1 MADRVHPHDSPPESP
16 PSPTENPPREPQSPP
31 KPALPAQDKP
41 VPPPLTYV
49 IQLPKD
55 QVYRVP
61 PPENAKL
68 FQRYTR
74 RGQRRGSP
82 CCCIFLAVA
91 AFVLLVG
98 AAAGLFYLILKP
110 EPPKY
115 AVDGVAI
122 SGVDLNTTS
131 AMAPEIILAVRA
143 ENPND
148 KIGIYYLGGSS
159 VNMYYDAV
167 RLAGGALPAMYQSS
181 KSYTVFNVTL
191 TGSDVVLT
199 SDSLRD
205 LTTEQSQGSVPLKLT
220 VKAPVKFKVGAV
232 KTWKITVKLSCDVT
246 VDKLTASAKV
256 VREDCDYS
264 VNIFK

>member
-1 MADRVHPHDSPPESP
+1 MADRVHPRDSPPESP
-16 PSPTENPPREPQSPP
+16 SSPTEKPPQQPQSPP
-31 KPALPAQDKP
+31 KLTLPSEDKP

-68 FQRYTR
+68 FERYTR
-74 RGQRRGSP
+74 RGKRRGSP

-91 AFVLLVG
+91 ALTLLVG
-98 AAAGLFYLILKP
+98 GGAGLFYLILRP

-115 AVDGVAI
+115 AVEGVTI
-122 SGVDLNTTS
+122 GGVDLNTTS
-131 AMAPEIILAVRA
+131 AMSPEIGLAVRA

-159 VNMYYDAV
+159 VNMYYDGV
-167 RLAGGALPAMYQSS
+167 RLAGGTLPAMYQSS
-181 KSYTVFNVTL
+181 NSYTVFNVTL
-191 TGSDVVLT
+191 TGSGVVLT
-199 SDSLRD
+199 SDSSRN
-205 LTTEQSQGSVPLKLT
+205 LTAEQSQGSVPLKLT

-256 VREDCDYS
+256 VHADCDYS